1 MLVDC
6 VRVEEEW
13 WMIWKEI
20 NMGLSARF
28 NLSYISVFAYVFV
41 SVLVFVFMSI
51 FIFVFWLYSYL
62 RWWSIQRWSIWVG
75 AQFNPS
81 YIFLTS
87 LLQTGP
93 WGKCRRPW
101 QMRLPYE
108 SREKWKIRPNTHTH
122 ALHKY
127 KFQMHKCWQPWQMRL
142 PYERREKWKISPESN
157 ICRGGHKDGGM
168 VY

>member
-28 NLSYISVFAYVFV
+28 NLSYISVFAYVYLCLYLYLYLCLYFY
-41 SVLVFVFMSI
+41 SYLYL
-51 FIFVFWLYSYL
+51 WLYSYL
-62 RWWSIQRWSIWVG
+62 RWWSIPRWSIWVG

-108 SREKWKIRPNTHTH
+108 SGEKWKIRPNTHTH
-122 ALHKY
+122 TL
-127 KFQMHKCWQPWQMRL
+127 L
-142 PYERREKWKISPESN
+142 PYESREKWKNQAKYTYTCITQIQISN
-157 ICRGGHKDGGM
+157 AQM
-168 VY
+168 

>member
-108 SREKWKIRPNTHTH
+108 SREKWKNQAKYTYTCITQIQISNAQMLT
-122 ALHKY
+122 ALANEAT
-127 KFQMHKCWQPWQMRL
+127 L
-142 PYERREKWKISPESN
+142 REKRKMKNQPRE
-157 ICRGGHKDGGM
+157 
-168 VY
+168 